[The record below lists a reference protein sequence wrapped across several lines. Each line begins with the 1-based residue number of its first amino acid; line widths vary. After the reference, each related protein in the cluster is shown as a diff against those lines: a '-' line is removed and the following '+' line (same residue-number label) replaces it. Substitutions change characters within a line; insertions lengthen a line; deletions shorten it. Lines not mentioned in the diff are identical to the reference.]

1 MAVMRWMLGLALDD
15 CMAVMRWMLGLEL
28 ADEVPEPD
36 GVDPAAEADWHV
48 MDGDE
53 VPRIKKADGPT
64 QSRIDGDNSW
74 HYRQ

>member
-1 MAVMRWMLGLALDD
+1 
-15 CMAVMRWMLGLEL
+15 MLGLEL